1 MKKYIFGFLVGAIF
15 TVSTTAFADDIKS
28 LVGKAI
34 QGEAPVIVD
43 GQQLDT
49 AIIVDGKSYA
59 PVRVIG
65 EAAGYSVSV
74 DGKKIILKSE
84 VKDTMKTTS
93 ENLDKPRTLE
103 DVTTVIT
110 RTQEKI
116 ERYKE
121 AIQLY
126 ELNAQPP
133 RRKRPRRTI
142 SKCLIR
148 IKSSS
153 PKLNRNWLTWR
164 NKRQSWKV
172 NNM

>member
-1 MKKYIFGFLVGAIF
+1 MKKYIVGFLVGAIF
-15 TVSTTAFADDIKS
+15 TVSATAFADDIKS

-43 GQQLDT
+43 GRQLDT

-59 PVRVIG
+59 PVRSIG

-93 ENLDKPRTLE
+93 ENMNKPRNLE
-103 DVTTVIT
+103 DANWAID
-110 RTQEKI
+110 KAKSDI

-126 ELNAQPP
+126 ELNVSA
-133 RRKRPRRTI
+133 
-142 SKCLIR
+142 SKTEEAKANNQQMLDSYKKQLAEAEQKLIDLE
-148 IKSSS
+148 KQKAELES
-153 PKLNRNWLTWR
+153 K
-164 NKRQSWKV
+164 
-172 NNM
+172 

>member
-1 MKKYIFGFLVGAIF
+1 MKKYIVGFLVGAIF
-15 TVSTTAFADDIKS
+15 TVSTAAFADDVKS

-43 GQQLDT
+43 GKQLDT

-65 EAAGYSVSV
+65 EAAGYSVTV
-74 DGKKIILKSE
+74 EGKKVILKSE
-84 VKDTMKTTS
+84 AKDTVKTTS

-103 DVTTVIT
+103 DVNSVIV
-110 RTQEKI
+110 RTKEKF

-126 ELNAQPP
+126 EVNVTNSTTDEAKANNQQMLDSYKKQLAEAEQ
-133 RRKRPRRTI
+133 
-142 SKCLIR
+142 
-148 IKSSS
+148 
-153 PKLNRNWLTWR
+153 KLADLEKQKTELE
-164 NKRQSWKV
+164 K
-172 NNM
+172 

>member
-1 MKKYIFGFLVGAIF
+1 MKKYIVGFLVGAIF

-74 DGKKIILKSE
+74 DGKKVILKSE

-103 DVTTVIT
+103 DVMTVIT

-126 ELNAQPP
+126 ELNVSA
-133 RRKRPRRTI
+133 
-142 SKCLIR
+142 SKTEEARANNQQMLDSY
-148 IKSSS
+148 KKQLAEAEQ
-153 PKLNRNWLTWR
+153 KLVDLEKQKAELESR
-164 NKRQSWKV
+164 
-172 NNM
+172 

>member
-1 MKKYIFGFLVGAIF
+1 MKKYIIGFLVGAIF
-15 TVSTTAFADDIKS
+15 TVSATAFADDIKS

-59 PVRVIG
+59 PIRSIG

-84 VKDTMKTTS
+84 VKDSMKTTS

-126 ELNAQPP
+126 ELNV
-133 RRKRPRRTI
+133 
-142 SKCLIR
+142 
-148 IKSSS
+148 SSS
-153 PKLNRNWLTWR
+153 KTEEAKANSQLMLDSYKKQLAEAEQKLIDLE
-164 NKRQSWKV
+164 KQKAELESE
-172 NNM
+172 